1 MMGLGLALLCTMICL
16 LTAPARAAAADSI
29 ELPLTL
35 RTALLQHSI
44 ARYLNPQLDQ
54 PAVLYQEGPY
64 RFLHSDQ
71 PRLFIRGG
79 QPHFSS
85 RIYASLGFSLLGKWP
100 VGLKWDGSIDM
111 SLTPYVDEKW
121 QLRYHIVDSV
131 IYDKAGG
138 KPMMSSLVWNLVK
151 RYLHPRLENF
161 SLDLKPPQ
169 QEIIAFLK
177 ACASPDEINQ
187 VETALG
193 SMNAGPLRVDANGIV
208 VPLMLAVPDSP
219 PAAEMA
225 LPAESPLDAVEME
238 NFEKVLEPWDAF
250 LVFVIKNAGTD
261 LVDAKMRGQ
270 LFDLL
275 ISSRYQLLPILAG
288 EEVPD
293 QGDPLRTLFVD
304 AWHQLRVILEEAEER
319 GLIQAQPLRYM
330 TFVNA
335 GDALLALDAAAPRL
349 GMQITTD
356 GLRRLAR
363 TLEPTGTT
371 DPLYFDWEVDPAL
384 RELFHFAPEP
394 APESAPEPLPEP
406 VLEPAPE
413 AGPASAPEPALEQ
426 APASAPEPE
435 REPASEPVPETA
447 PQSLPPLSQL
457 LWDFLLPMVYADEVR
472 ISRSLDRWIPR
483 PEELDAY
490 RQQIGQLLQSAA
502 DEEIKRSKLDPRY
515 VGIFQRLV
523 PATALI
529 ESCWRQFVAEGDQVT
544 FLRSPAGSIGLMQI
558 NQHVWRGFYNLQRL
572 RWEVPYNVR
581 AGAQILMLY
590 LTQYGIT
597 VADKNHEISYA
608 ARATY
613 SAYNAGPRAAR
624 RFLKGGSSREKR
636 IDDRFWTIYQ
646 GLEAGGTVDL
656 STCDIAMGEAL

>member
-1 MMGLGLALLCTMICL
+1 MMGRGLALICTMICL

-71 PRLFIRGG
+71 PRLSIRGG

-85 RIYASLGFSLLGKWP
+85 RISASLGFRLLGKWP

-121 QLRYHIVDSV
+121 QLRYHIVDSI
-131 IYDKAGG
+131 IYDKDGT

-169 QEIIAFLK
+169 QEIVAFLK

-187 VETALG
+187 VEAALG
-193 SMNAGPLRVDANGIV
+193 SMVAGRLRVDANGIV

-238 NFEKVLEPWDAF
+238 NFQKVLEPWDAF
-250 LVFVIKNAGTD
+250 MVFVIKSAGAD
-261 LVDAKMRGQ
+261 LVDTKMREQ

-275 ISSRYQLLPILAG
+275 ISSRYQLLPILSG
-288 EEVPD
+288 ETTPEP
-293 QGDPLRTLFVD
+293 GDPLRTLFVD
-304 AWHQLRVILEEAEER
+304 AWHQLRVIIEEAEER

-363 TLEPTGTT
+363 TLQPTATT

-394 APESAPEPLPEP
+394 APEPVPETVPEPLPEPAPEPALEQTPASAPEP
-406 VLEPAPE
+406 VLEPAP
-413 AGPASAPEPALEQ
+413 
-426 APASAPEPE
+426 
-435 REPASEPVPETA
+435 EPVPETA

-502 DEEIKRSKLDPRY
+502 DEEIKRSRLDPRY
-515 VGIFQRLV
+515 VETFQHLV

-558 NQHVWRGFYNLQRL
+558 NQHVWRGFYNLERL

-590 LTQYGIT
+590 LTQYGIS
-597 VADKNHEISYA
+597 VADKNHEIKYA

-636 IDDRFWTIYQ
+636 IDERFWNIYQ

-656 STCDIAMGEAL
+656 STCDIAKGQAL